1 MNNIIKTMC
10 FLLLAI
16 GWTGCYE
23 DKGNY
28 DYAMMSKPV
37 VKGIPEKCTAY
48 VNSRLHIPVTVEWP
62 NGELKNISYE
72 WRVEGKTISTEKD
85 LDIVVNLDVKP
96 RQYADFS
103 IINNETGVR
112 EMTLFTIDVTTE
124 FSSGWIAIS
133 QESDCSEMSFIR
145 EGDNKLYKNIYETAN
160 GEKLPKGVVQV
171 KEHWIPYGDLTGEIF
186 VGIPTGP
193 NYSLDLDGSSLK
205 RVVYNKD
212 EFLGNVPE
220 DFAPVNMD
228 CVTNWDYI
236 FSNGK
241 LFTRYVERTHDAQ
254 YHEGKFVPVAVPG
267 NYELSPITLRGN
279 IVSSTDIIAFD
290 LKTKS
295 YQLLRNGSLKNFNYE
310 DDPNK
315 RFNPSNMNKTLI
327 SGGATSTNAPVDKFI
342 TFLKGDDQKYYVH
355 CFTFTGWG
363 MKSYSSDSEKVFPDA
378 SLVKEDSQWAVCKNR
393 PYVYFSSGKDL
404 YAYNTTG
411 NTVKKLEGCRFDKP
425 IKAIAI
431 HPLNFEQLAVAVE
444 NSSDASKCDFM
455 ILDVSYV
462 GDGKIIDGSRQEAAL
477 GNVSKLYY
485 KIGNQWNVF

>member
-145 EGDNKLYKNIYETAN
+145 EGDN
-160 GEKLPKGVVQV
+160 
-171 KEHWIPYGDLTGEIF
+171 
-186 VGIPTGP
+186 
-193 NYSLDLDGSSLK
+193 
-205 RVVYNKD
+205 
-212 EFLGNVPE
+212 
-220 DFAPVNMD
+220 
-228 CVTNWDYI
+228 
-236 FSNGK
+236 
-241 LFTRYVERTHDAQ
+241 
-254 YHEGKFVPVAVPG
+254 
-267 NYELSPITLRGN
+267 
-279 IVSSTDIIAFD
+279 SSTRISMRRPTA
-290 LKTKS
+290 
-295 YQLLRNGSLKNFNYE
+295 RNC
-310 DDPNK
+310 P
-315 RFNPSNMNKTLI
+315 R
-327 SGGATSTNAPVDKFI
+327 A
-342 TFLKGDDQKYYVH
+342 
-355 CFTFTGWG
+355 W
-363 MKSYSSDSEKVFPDA
+363 
-378 SLVKEDSQWAVCKNR
+378 
-393 PYVYFSSGKDL
+393 
-404 YAYNTTG
+404 
-411 NTVKKLEGCRFDKP
+411 CR
-425 IKAIAI
+425 
-431 HPLNFEQLAVAVE
+431 
-444 NSSDASKCDFM
+444 
-455 ILDVSYV
+455 
-462 GDGKIIDGSRQEAAL
+462 
-477 GNVSKLYY
+477 
-485 KIGNQWNVF
+485 